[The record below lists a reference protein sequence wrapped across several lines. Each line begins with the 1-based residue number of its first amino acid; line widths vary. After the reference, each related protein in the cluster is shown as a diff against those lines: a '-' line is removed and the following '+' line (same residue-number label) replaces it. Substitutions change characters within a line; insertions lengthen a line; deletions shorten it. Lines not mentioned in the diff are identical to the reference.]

1 MVVIEKKQTCLT
13 AIYSPALWE
22 SFILLKY
29 KNIIPLLMDD
39 GQCHRGTAFIFPDP
53 DVRFLGNLLRSR
65 IVRPKCLELACI

>member
-1 MVVIEKKQTCLT
+1 
-13 AIYSPALWE
+13 
-22 SFILLKY
+22 
-29 KNIIPLLMDD
+29 MDD